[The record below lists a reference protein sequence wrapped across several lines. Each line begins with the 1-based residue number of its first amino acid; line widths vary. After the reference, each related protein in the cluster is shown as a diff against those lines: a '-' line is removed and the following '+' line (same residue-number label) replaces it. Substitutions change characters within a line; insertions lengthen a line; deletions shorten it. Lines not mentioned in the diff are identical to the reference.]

1 MHSRLCPPFAGAC
14 VFGPARC
21 DAVRH
26 SGPRRIRVDSHADRA
41 FRGLSCRGLA
51 LGDAV
56 VDEWGVES
64 RGVEGKTVWFEV
76 AQVAESADLADHG

>member
-1 MHSRLCPPFAGAC
+1 M
-14 VFGPARC
+14 
-21 DAVRH
+21 
-26 SGPRRIRVDSHADRA
+26 
-41 FRGLSCRGLA
+41 LSCRGLA